1 MKLSMLYSTEL
12 MPSILHQKKIKQ
24 QIIIFAVLQ
33 RLKRLQNRL
42 VVNWTVILKT
52 KMYMRQSVLR
62 LKSDEM
68 MKDLQ

>member
-12 MPSILHQKKIKQ
+12 MLSILHQKKIKQ
-24 QIIIFAVLQ
+24 QIIIFAVSQ

-68 MKDLQ
+68 MKGLQ

>member
-12 MPSILHQKKIKQ
+12 MLSILHLKKIKQ